1 MKSNIIIIGLDY
13 KYNLEIGKL
22 LADTT
27 NLYFLDVMEYV
38 NYTLFSRKDMQEK
51 CGVEYLEKQE
61 NSAIKGCLEFENM
74 VMTFPYVYF
83 NRNANNE
90 KFRSNATVIYLYF
103 SKEKLTKKIDDN
115 SFLDTLSVDVIAF
128 NDRDKEL
135 NNASDIKINVRNKKK
150 QTVINEIV
158 EKLRSIL

>member
-13 KYNLEIGKL
+13 KYNLAIGKL

-27 NLYFLDVMEYV
+27 SLYFLDVNEYV
-38 NYTLFSRKDMQEK
+38 NYALFSRKDMQEK

-61 NSAIKGCLEFENM
+61 NSAIKGCLEFENT
-74 VMTFPYVYF
+74 VMTFPYLYF
-83 NRNANNE
+83 QRIYNNE
-90 KFRSNATVIYLYF
+90 KFKANANVVYLYF
-103 SKEKLTKKIDDN
+103 SKEYLTKKIDDN
-115 SFLDTLSVDVIAF
+115 SYLETLSVDIIAF
-128 NDRDKEL
+128 NDRDKDL

-150 QTVINEIV
+150 ETILKEIL